1 MIEFYQYEIII
12 NKVIKKI
19 TNEVVRE
26 KLSKNLRET
35 QEIDKKIIKFALL
48 QQLFLIIGIIGL
60 VTIVI
65 GVISLS
71 VAIFF
76 RIKRVQN
83 EEDQNSLMMEGISI
97 LKENGIYYEDYMY
110 SYN

>member
-1 MIEFYQYEIII
+1 MVFSIE
-12 NKVIKKI
+12 
-19 TNEVVRE
+19 
-26 KLSKNLRET
+26 
-35 QEIDKKIIKFALL
+35 
-48 QQLFLIIGIIGL
+48 
-60 VTIVI
+60 
-65 GVISLS
+65 ISLS